1 MRLTRVLL
9 DANILFDAQARDLFL
24 RFAEAEQIEVFW
36 SRPILAETRRNLIA
50 KRGMTEAKADG
61 LFDAMANAF
70 PHAVVEGFE
79 HLIGQLELP
88 DADDRHVLAAAIH
101 AECDMV
107 ITNNRR
113 DFPDV
118 VLEPYDVLA
127 LDLDEALMLFAG
139 FLQPVVSS
147 VIQRLVAALSR
158 PAESVDEFIERL
170 AVKAPTG
177 AVLLGSAM
185 GIERFQ
191 RLAAEIVDGV
201 AGDTA
206 QAAAQRL
213 MEAIWEQR
221 IDDVAAI
228 VDSSLAAQL
237 VGENATAG
245 DLTARLSDIF
255 RDVDAE
261 HGWGMTARR
270 HPISVDIEI
279 VRFIQGGARIISQ
292 PTLARTYQLAFQR
305 VDEAWKLIDLPAQT

>member
-50 KRGMTEAKADG
+50 KRGMTENKADG
-61 LFDAMANAF
+61 LFGALANAF

-79 HLIGQLELP
+79 HLVAQLELP

-101 AECDMV
+101 AECDMI
-107 ITNNRR
+107 ITNNLGH
-113 DFPDV
+113 FPEAT
-118 VLEPYDVLA
+118 LEPYDVVA
-127 LDLDEALMLFAG
+127 LNLDEALTLFAR
-139 FLQPVVSS
+139 FFQLVST
-147 VIQRLVAALSR
+147 VIHRLVAALSR
-158 PAESVDEFIERL
+158 PAETVEAFIERL

-185 GIERFQ
+185 GIESFQ
-191 RLAAEIVDGV
+191 KLAAEIVDAV

-213 MEAIWEQR
+213 MEALWEQR

-228 VDSSLAAQL
+228 VDPSLAAQL
-237 VGENATAG
+237 AGENATAA

-270 HPISVDIEI
+270 HPYSVDIEI
-279 VRFIQGGARIISQ
+279 VRFVQGVVGIISQ
-292 PTLARTYQLAFQR
+292 PTLALTYQLAFQR
-305 VDEAWKLIDLPAQT
+305 IDETWRLIDLPDGT